1 MKNRLNQYGL
11 KGNDLNNKII
21 SLMGIKPINESI
33 SKSEIELTKLGPDG
47 NAYAIVR
54 ENHTYFIKKANGSE
68 NLKKDD
74 FKYIGGLKNKMNESH
89 SSYSN
94 ALKQLKLKFNSL
106 QEAYNTGA
114 NINIFEND
122 NLVAEEPKEIQN
134 ETMSTDDLFEGDIE
148 LSDAQK
154 KVAEMG
160 GETISEN
167 EFSIK
172 NALKKKV

>member
-1 MKNRLNQYGL
+1 MKTKLNNYGL
-11 KGNDLNNKII
+11 KGNDLNAKII

-47 NAYAIVR
+47 KAYAIVR
-54 ENHTYFIKKANGSE
+54 ENHTYFIKRADKSE
-68 NLKKDD
+68 NLVKED

-89 SSYSN
+89 SSYSV

-122 NLVAEEPKEIQN
+122 NLVADEPKVIEN
-134 ETMSTDDLFEGDIE
+134 ETMTVDELCEDDME

-154 KVAEMG
+154 VVAEMAG
-160 GETISEN
+160 QTISEN